1 MKAETNRCSTHSP
14 EVDLLEILLIILPV
28 FLILG
33 TGYVTARVGYLPAG
47 IPDALNAFA
56 VKLAVPFLLFSA
68 LYRLDLSQSF
78 HLPMLTSF
86 YAGAFASFGLA
97 IVLAR
102 VFWKRKPG
110 ESVAVGFTAMFSNSL
125 MLGIPIIDRAFGEAA
140 LTPAYGIVALH
151 SPVLYIIGMITMELS
166 RRDGRP
172 MGETLAA
179 AAKSVIANSLMIG
192 ILAGAAF
199 NLSGIVIPEPVMAAI
214 DMLAA
219 AAIPTALV
227 GIGATLTRYEIKA
240 EASES
245 LMVSTLAL
253 FLHPLIAFLLG
264 YFVFDLQGD
273 YLRVAII
280 VSAMPPGMNV
290 YIFATLYDR
299 AVALAAST
307 VLIATTLSVVTISFW
322 LWVVHMLLPG

>member
-1 MKAETNRCSTHSP
+1 
-14 EVDLLEILLIILPV
+14 
-28 FLILG
+28 
-33 TGYVTARVGYLPAG
+33 
-47 IPDALNAFA
+47 
-56 VKLAVPFLLFSA
+56 
-68 LYRLDLSQSF
+68 
-78 HLPMLTSF
+78 
-86 YAGAFASFGLA
+86 
-97 IVLAR
+97 
-102 VFWKRKPG
+102 
-110 ESVAVGFTAMFSNSL
+110 
-125 MLGIPIIDRAFGEAA
+125 
-140 LTPAYGIVALH
+140 
-151 SPVLYIIGMITMELS
+151 
-166 RRDGRP
+166 
-172 MGETLAA
+172 
-179 AAKSVIANSLMIG
+179 
-192 ILAGAAF
+192 
-199 NLSGIVIPEPVMAAI
+199 MAAI

-227 GIGATLTRYEIKA
+227 GIGATLTRYELKA